1 MGRLGRSNR
10 AATQARRAASSTV
23 SRILVGVSA
32 SLGMSALHL
41 GLPEAVHGQAVSA
54 EMFRGSADH
63 RGELDTQGV
72 EDFGRIAWRF
82 ETHGPVRSTPVMRDG
97 TVFFGSTDGHLY
109 ALDAEGGSLKWA
121 FRAGDAVASSPAIV
135 DDFVIFGDRTNTYW
149 ALDRETGAVRWSFA
163 TGPDKSL
170 AWGLEGWDYHTAS
183 VTIDGQRAYFGS
195 GDGGIYAVDWRT
207 GEEHWRVE
215 TSRRIRSTPAVVDG
229 VVYIG
234 GGDGWVRAIAAEDGN
249 ELWAFQTSGVELD
262 AESAGF
268 DRTQIQASPA
278 VVDGTVYIGSRDAS
292 LYALD
297 AATGEVLWHREDGSA
312 WVVGSAAISGD
323 RLFNGRSSSG
333 NFRGVNRHTGEELW
347 VQNAQGAVFA
357 SPTVVD
363 DLVYVS
369 SGAGWVWAFD
379 IDDGSPAWGY
389 RLTRGGVYSSPLVRD
404 GRVYLGADDGW
415 FYAIEPPQSLP
426 SHRVVFWD
434 DSLSHRALVGR
445 QEHDALIPDYFA
457 SVGFER
463 MNTDALA
470 SFLAERIDDGAP
482 SVVVFGMSH
491 LPEELARSYSEESL
505 IRRYLDRGGKVVW
518 MGYPPGLF
526 LMDEAGQGIE
536 SMDASRPSDLLGL
549 DFSTFNSDVYGVE
562 LTDQGR
568 DWGLTRDWLGN
579 GSVALDEPTE
589 VLARNEVGQA
599 AAWVKRYGG
608 AYGTGFVLLPP
619 TLDASRLAEYRWVA
633 ELGVTWSGRSLRAS
647 R

>member
-1 MGRLGRSNR
+1 MGHLGRSNR
-10 AATQARRAASSTV
+10 ASTLSRSRASFTV
-23 SRILVGVSA
+23 SRILAGAGVLLS
-32 SLGMSALHL
+32 SGGIQLGTPQLAGSQ
-41 GLPEAVHGQAVSA
+41 EVHAQ
-54 EMFRGSADH
+54 MFRGSADH
-63 RGELDTQGV
+63 GGEIDTRGVHE
-72 EDFGRIAWRF
+72 FGQVAWRF
-82 ETHGPVRSTPVMRDG
+82 ETEGPVRSTPVLSDG
-97 TVFFGSTDGHLY
+97 VVYFGSTDGHLY
-109 ALDAEGGSLKWA
+109 ALDADDGSLTWT
-121 FRAGDAVASSPAIV
+121 FRAGAAVASSPAIV
-135 DDFVIFGDRTNTYW
+135 DDLVIFGDRANTYW
-149 ALDRETGAVRWSFA
+149 ALDRATGAVRWSFA
-163 TGPDKSL
+163 TGPDKPL

-183 VTIDGQRAYFGS
+183 VTIAGGRAFFGS
-195 GDGGIYAVDWRT
+195 GDGGIYALDWRT
-207 GEEHWRVE
+207 GDEQWRVE

-234 GGDGWVRAIAAEDGN
+234 GGDGWVRALAAEDGN
-249 ELWAFQTSGVELD
+249 ELWAFQTTGVELD

-297 AATGEVLWHREDGSA
+297 ATTGEVQWHREDGSA

-347 VQNAQGAVFA
+347 VQNARGAVFA

-369 SGAGWVWAFD
+369 SGAGWVWAYD

-389 RLTRGGVYSSPLVRD
+389 RLTRGGVYSSPLIHE
-404 GRVYLGADDGW
+404 GRVYVGADDGW
-415 FYAIEPPQSLP
+415 FYAIEPPQGLP
-426 SHRVVFWD
+426 PHRVVFWD

-445 QEHDALIPDYFA
+445 QDHDGLIPDYFA

-463 MNTDALA
+463 MNTDELVA
-470 SFLAERIDDGAP
+470 FLEERIEDGAP
-482 SVVVFGMSH
+482 SVVVFGMSL
-491 LPEELARSYSEESL
+491 LPEALAAGFNRQSL
-505 IRRYLDRGGKVVW
+505 ARRYLDRGGKMVW

-526 LMDEAGQGIE
+526 LMDAEGQGIE
-536 SMDASRPSDLLGL
+536 SMDASRPSGLLGL
-549 DFSTFNSDVYGVE
+549 DFSTFNSDVYGVS
-562 LTDQGR
+562 LTDEGQA
-568 DWGLTRDWLGN
+568 WGLTRDWLGN

-608 AYGTGFVLLPP
+608 SYGTGFVLLPP
-619 TLDASRLAEYRWVA
+619 TLDASRLAEYRWAA
-633 ELGVTWSGRSLRAS
+633 ELGVTWSGRLQRAPW
-647 R
+647 